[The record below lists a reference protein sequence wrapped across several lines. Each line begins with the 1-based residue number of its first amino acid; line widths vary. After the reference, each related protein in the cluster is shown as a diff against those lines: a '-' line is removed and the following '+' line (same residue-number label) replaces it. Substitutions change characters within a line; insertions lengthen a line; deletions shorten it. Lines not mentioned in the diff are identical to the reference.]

1 MGNCLSNDKKAG
13 DTMKESISITLDKDI
28 LEKVRKIAEYDD
40 RSVSQSINYIL
51 KMHIAQREKKYNGKL
66 FPD

>member
-1 MGNCLSNDKKAG
+1 
-13 DTMKESISITLDKDI
+13 MKESISITLDKDI